1 VDLLHKKLYGTTD
14 EGSSFDESFV
24 PFSPD
29 RLFFHPTQQDYILA
43 YTYNDRT
50 VSTSTCFIYVNTL
63 CVPAMYTF
71 GVAEFSISCL
81 LNASLAAKFSIS
93 CLLNASLAA
102 KFSIIWPNKVV
113 GLERRTRQERRG
125 LVVELGVM

>member
-1 VDLLHKKLYGTTD
+1 MDLLHKKLYGTTD

-81 LNASLAAKFSIS
+81 LNASLAAKFSI
-93 CLLNASLAA
+93 
-102 KFSIIWPNKVV
+102 IWPNKVV